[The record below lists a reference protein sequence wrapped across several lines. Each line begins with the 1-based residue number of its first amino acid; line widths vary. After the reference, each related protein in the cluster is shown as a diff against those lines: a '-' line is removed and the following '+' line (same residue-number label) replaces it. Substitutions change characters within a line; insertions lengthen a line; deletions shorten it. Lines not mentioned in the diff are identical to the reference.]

1 MGTVG
6 DKGQSHI
13 TIHHNTFTLMLR
25 AGTWGQLGTRG
36 KGQSHITIHYNTISR
51 LSAKLH
57 NMYVAGL
64 PRVFTEHFV
73 FTVSDNE

>member
-13 TIHHNTFTLMLR
+13 TIH
-25 AGTWGQLGTRG
+25 
-36 KGQSHITIHYNTISR
+36 YNTISPW
-51 LSAKLH
+51 SAKLH

-64 PRVFTEHFV
+64 TRVFTEHFV
-73 FTVSDNE
+73 FKVSDNELHRLSKTTAFVAGTCLLILCC

>member
-25 AGTWGQLGTRG
+25 GRDMGTVGD
-36 KGQSHITIHYNTISR
+36 KGQGTKPHHHSLQHHITIVCETPQHVCGWPAAR
-51 LSAKLH
+51 LH
-57 NMYVAGL
+57 
-64 PRVFTEHFV
+64 
-73 FTVSDNE
+73 